1 MFGQILSI
9 RNRICEN
16 KKMMCSSPGFLDTSE
31 EQKKGANIF
40 TVGCVSYHISA
51 IVLYGTTTTTAKKIV
66 GKCMMMMKN
75 GQNGWSAS
83 FKNGIMPCLI
93 VLDKNS

>member
-16 KKMMCSSPGFLDTSE
+16 KKMKCSSPGFLAASE
-31 EQKKGANIF
+31 EQKKVANIS

-66 GKCMMMMKN
+66 RKCMMMMKN

-83 FKNGIMPCLI
+83 FKNGIMPWLI